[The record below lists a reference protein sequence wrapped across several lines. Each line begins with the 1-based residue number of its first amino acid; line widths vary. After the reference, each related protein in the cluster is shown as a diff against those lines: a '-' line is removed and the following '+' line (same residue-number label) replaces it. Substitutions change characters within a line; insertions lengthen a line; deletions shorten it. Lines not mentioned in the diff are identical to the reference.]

1 MKITPTGKP
10 TTFFIPADDLRSA
23 FQCASGTLE
32 GGYGMG
38 GVLIDDDCAL
48 VATDARVLMTIT
60 APDGAFKG
68 SDCFRDGTL
77 KYAIQCD
84 SADKAFKH
92 KPKSGSLW
100 VYGDIETGL
109 LQFLV
114 YHGQDGELERVG
126 VCTFSVSDRQ
136 FPNCRH
142 LLDEAICKQA
152 GVASMVLNPSLLAK
166 LTKAAD
172 IIEKGGNIGMSTAGD
187 DKPILVKFGASP
199 RMIGLI
205 MPVNDKTLE

>member
-38 GVLIDDDCAL
+38 GVLIDDDCTL
-48 VATDARVLMTIT
+48 VATDAKILVTIT
-60 APDGAFKG
+60 PLDGSFKG
-68 SDCFRDGTL
+68 SDCLRDGDC
-77 KYAIQCD
+77 KYAMQCD
-84 SADKAFKH
+84 SNDKAFRY
-92 KPKSGSLW
+92 KPKRGSLW

-114 YHGQDGELERVG
+114 YDGQDGDLERVG

-136 FPNCRH
+136 FPDCRH
-142 LLDEAICKQA
+142 LLNDASKQA
-152 GVASMVLNPSLLAK
+152 GIASIVLNPSLLAK

-172 IIEKGGNIGMSTAGD
+172 ILEKGKNIGMSTAGEG
-187 DKPILVKFGASP
+187 KPVLVKFGASP

-205 MPVNDKTLE
+205 MPVDDKTLE